1 MILTFVPMLSAIDLQ
16 VWLKEQMF
24 VAAGHWIPYE
34 PPFLAAL
41 DTFLLSLWSLGQLLS
56 CLSSCCFRC
65 YLCILPACCKRERLP
80 PVWTKIDQIQQPTEH
95 TIQMPCINFRV
106 DKQKKCK
113 KTIFNTHTIH
123 VSYIYPHEWWYV
135 FLFNGFHVGQIYVP
149 VPWMTKISP
158 PDQGDGYSRGRNVIN
173 WNLLDF
179 SIAIGIFHICFFGLW
194 FQICFI
200 FTPKIGEDSH
210 FA

>member
-1 MILTFVPMLSAIDLQ
+1 MSPRSLPLWTRFC
-16 VWLKEQMF
+16 
-24 VAAGHWIPYE
+24 
-34 PPFLAAL
+34 
-41 DTFLLSLWSLGQLLS
+41 LSLWSLGQLLS

-106 DKQKKCK
+106 DKQKNAK

-135 FLFNGFHVGQIYVP
+135 FLFNGFHVGKVNIRTVRP
-149 VPWMTKISP
+149 MDEKNLTTKH
-158 PDQGDGYSRGRNVIN
+158 QGDGYSRGRFCHQEK
-173 WNLLDF
+173 NLLDF
-179 SIAIGIFHICFFGLW
+179 SIASVICFLVE
-194 FQICFI
+194 Q
-200 FTPKIGEDSH
+200 TNHSEKDSG
-210 FA
+210 